1 MKYLR
6 SSLYLAIFLT
16 NLLIGYLG
24 GLRVLPTSLEK
35 VASIAK
41 SEPVFADTPIPSL
54 ANGQRSLL
62 LITVDQLE
70 ARQPQ
75 LTGIWLVLYVPSDPR
90 LTLLP
95 IYPALSMKD
104 AGNELSDAFR
114 LQNKAGHLSPDPQ
127 FLDLVRAHVPWWSGY
142 ILLDEAAIAEVIDF
156 MVNFE
161 KASKSPDPNHFSQ
174 VMSDLSIWED
184 PYAALFGQASL
195 YQEMCWGLAWME
207 SGTALAQI
215 QDRFALKA
223 GHFST
228 DLIPDQILA
237 ELQNL
242 RGQAGSIVCEFPTLS
257 VQARIVK

>member
-6 SSLYLAIFLT
+6 GFPYLAIFLT

-24 GLRVLPTSLEK
+24 GLRVLPANPEK
-35 VASIAK
+35 ALSSGK
-41 SEPVFADTPIPSL
+41 SDLIFADTPIPSL

-70 ARQPQ
+70 SRQPQ
-75 LTGIWLVLYVPSDPR
+75 LTGVWLVLYVPSDPR

-95 IYPALSMKD
+95 IYPTPSAKD
-104 AGNELSDAFR
+104 AGNDLFDAFQ
-114 LQNKAGHLSPDPQ
+114 LQNIAGQLSPDPL
-127 FLDLVRAHVPWWSGY
+127 FLDLVRESVPWWSGY

-161 KASKSPDPNHFSQ
+161 KASQSPNPNHFSQ
-174 VMSDLSIWED
+174 VVSDMRTWND

-195 YQEMCWGLAWME
+195 YQEICWGMAWME
-207 SGTALAQI
+207 SSTELAQI
-215 QDRFALKA
+215 QDRFTLKE

-228 DLIPDQILA
+228 DLIPGLVLA

-257 VQARIVK
+257 VQARIIK